1 MSLKPVAKCLVIV
14 GFVSVKLMLIIGD
27 PHHNDWSQKGGGM
40 DFKKFG
46 LSHSCIATKIRER
59 MTNSDFR

>member
-1 MSLKPVAKCLVIV
+1 MSLKQVAKCLVIV

-27 PHHNDWSQKGGGM
+27 PNHNDWSQKGGGM

-46 LSHSCIATKIRER
+46 
-59 MTNSDFR
+59 